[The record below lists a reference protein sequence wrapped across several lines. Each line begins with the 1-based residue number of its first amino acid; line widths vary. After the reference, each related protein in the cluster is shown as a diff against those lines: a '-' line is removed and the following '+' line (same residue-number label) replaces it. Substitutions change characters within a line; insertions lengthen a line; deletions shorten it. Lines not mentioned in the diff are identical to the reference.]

1 MKPGAK
7 IPAAFWGAF
16 FEAMCPLNLKKILAG
31 SLAKSIK
38 LVLPSHFASLCHG
51 TIEAGQFCNAESTKK
66 LDKVYYVIRSYSKA
80 KPRKRK
86 HALLYG
92 IFLLFVG

>member
-66 LDKVYYVIRSYSKA
+66 LDNVYYPTKNYAQSKRRE
-80 KPRKRK
+80 RKNSSLTGVFCLS
-86 HALLYG
+86 AG
-92 IFLLFVG
+92 